1 MPPQTSPLIALATV
15 ALVAGIGGLLPVLPI
30 EPVLIGIALSMPAW
44 LAGPA
49 IALATVS
56 QMATKLVLLRGS
68 SRVAAKLS
76 ENKRALVQRVS
87 DKLASSRWTQ
97 RGTVLVSA
105 AVGMPPL
112 YVTTVAC
119 GVLGVRVRDY
129 LWAGTIGRALRF
141 GALALLPRLFL
152 ALPLTLPLTLALP
165 AVAKAE
171 TFVLLSGTVGGS
183 AGFRRL
189 ELELTRSGHRVVA
202 IDPYELSIDSMD
214 VSFAAMA
221 RRVDRIL
228 AAYHIVG
235 ARMVGHAHGAGVMLR
250 VAAMSPQRVSA
261 LYFLDVGALAIQRSP
276 VLTGAIRLVPII
288 TRLPRGRGFVRD
300 RMIAGLRDNSGR
312 AAWLDSASSAA
323 YTEPMLDDIG
333 RVVRM
338 AMRLADAQE
347 PESLESVLARIRVP
361 AMVVLGETPRPAGPG
376 TEEMIAL
383 ERLGALV
390 TFQRLAGV
398 GHFPHEEAPAD
409 VARLLTAPSARL
421 VASK

>member
-30 EPVLIGIALSMPAW
+30 EPVLIGIALSMPGW
-44 LAGPA
+44 LAAPA

-68 SRVAAKLS
+68 ARVTHRLS
-76 ENKRALVQRVS
+76 DKKRALVQRVA
-87 DKLASSRWTQ
+87 DRLATNRWTQ
-97 RGTVLVSA
+97 RGTVLASA

-119 GVLGVRVRDY
+119 GVLGVRIRDY
-129 LWAGTIGRALRF
+129 LWAGAAGRALRF
-141 GALALLPRLFL
+141 SALVLLPRLFL
-152 ALPLTLPLTLALP
+152 ALPLTLTLS
-165 AVAKAE
+165 AVAHAE

-189 ELELTRSGHRVVA
+189 ELELTRAGHRVIA
-202 IDPYELSIDSMD
+202 IDPYALSIDSAD

-228 AAYHIVG
+228 AAYHIEG
-235 ARMVGHAHGAGVMLR
+235 ARFVGHAHGAGVMLR
-250 VAAMSPQRVSA
+250 VAAMSPQRVEA
-261 LYFLDVGALAIQRSP
+261 MYFLDVGALAVQRSP
-276 VLTGAIRLVPII
+276 VLSGAIRLVPII

-312 AAWLDSASSAA
+312 AGWLDSASAAA

-338 AMRLADAQE
+338 ALRLADASE
-347 PESLESVLARIRVP
+347 PESLEAVLARVRAP
-361 AMVVLGETPRPAGPG
+361 GVVLLGETPRPAGPG
-376 TEEMIAL
+376 TDEMIAL
-383 ERLGALV
+383 ERLGAQV
-390 TFQRLAGV
+390 RFERLPGI
-398 GHFPHEEAPAD
+398 GHFPHEEAPAE
-409 VARLLTAPSARL
+409 VARLLTMPAVRM

>member
-30 EPVLIGIALSMPAW
+30 EPVLIGIALTMPAW
-44 LAGPA
+44 LAAPA
-49 IALATVS
+49 IALATAS
-56 QMATKLVLLRGS
+56 QMATKLVLLHGS

-87 DKLASSRWTQ
+87 ARLATSRWTQ

-119 GVLGVRVRDY
+119 GVLGVRIRDY
-129 LWAGTIGRALRF
+129 LWAGVVGRTLRF

-152 ALPLTLPLTLALP
+152 C
-165 AVAKAE
+165 AVALAVPSAACAE

-189 ELELTRSGHRVVA
+189 ELELTRAGHRVVA
-202 IDPYELSIDSMD
+202 IDPYALSIDSTD

-228 AAYHIVG
+228 AAYHIEG

-261 LYFLDVGALAIQRSP
+261 LYFLDVGALSIQRSP
-276 VLTGAIRLVPII
+276 VLSGAIRLVPII

-312 AAWLDSASSAA
+312 AAWLDSATSAA

-338 AMRLADAQE
+338 ALRLADAQE
-347 PESLESVLARIRVP
+347 PESLESVLGRIRVP
-361 AMVVLGETPRPAGPG
+361 AIVVLGDTPRPAGPG
-376 TEEMIAL
+376 VEEMVAL
-383 ERLGALV
+383 ERLATPV
-390 TFQRLAGV
+390 TFERLTGI
-398 GHFPHEEAPAD
+398 GHFPHEEAPAE
-409 VARLLTAPSARL
+409 VARLLTTPVVRI
-421 VASK
+421 VATK

>member
-44 LAGPA
+44 LAAPA

-68 SRVAAKLS
+68 SRVAARLS
-76 ENKRALVQRVS
+76 GNKRALVQRVS
-87 DKLASSRWTQ
+87 DRLATNRWTQ

-119 GVLGVRVRDY
+119 GVLGERIRDY
-129 LWAGTIGRALRF
+129 LWAGALGRTVRF
-141 GALALLPRLFL
+141 GALALLPRLFICAL
-152 ALPLTLPLTLALP
+152 ALAAP
-165 AVAKAE
+165 VAARAE
-171 TFVLLSGTVGGS
+171 TFVLLSGTVGGT

-189 ELELTRSGHRVVA
+189 ELELTRAGHRVIA
-202 IDPYELSIDSMD
+202 IDPYALSIDSAD

-228 AAYHIVG
+228 AAHHIEG

-250 VAAMSPQRVSA
+250 VAAMSPHRVSA
-261 LYFLDVGALAIQRSP
+261 LYFLDVGAQALQRSP
-276 VLTGAIRLVPII
+276 VLSGAIRLVPVI
-288 TRLPRGRGFVRD
+288 TKLPRGRGFVRD
-300 RMIAGLRDNSGR
+300 RMVAGLRDNSGR
-312 AAWLDSASSAA
+312 TAWLDSASRAA

-338 AMRLADAQE
+338 ALRLADARE
-347 PESLESVLARIRVP
+347 PESLPDVLARVRVP
-361 AMVVLGETPRPAGPG
+361 AMVVLGETLRPAGPG
-376 TEEMIAL
+376 SEEMLAL
-383 ERLGALV
+383 QQLGAPV
-390 TFQRLAGV
+390 TFERLAGI
-398 GHFPHEEAPAD
+398 GHFPHEEAPAE
-409 VARLLTAPSARL
+409 VARLLTKPAARM
-421 VASK
+421 VASR